1 MASITDSI
9 LNYIDTSP
17 KKLITI
23 VGPTCTGKTDIAI
36 ELAEKFNTQ
45 IINADSRLIFK
56 EMDIGTAK
64 PSADELKRVKHHLVN
79 LKSITESYSAG
90 DYQKDFDNVVENIW
104 KIDSERKIIVV
115 GGTGLY
121 IKAALENLE
130 MPAVNTNQALR
141 DELNQKSLDELL
153 LMLQEKDSEA
163 LALID
168 VQNKIRVIRALE
180 LIISTG
186 KPLNELRTK
195 SREPRYDSLYIGL
208 DFKQREDLYDLINV
222 RVLGMIERG
231 LVEEVKALINKYGRV
246 KAIDSTIGYREV
258 ADYLSGLIS
267 LDEAVSEI
275 QLRTRRYAKRQMTW
289 FRANPEIQWFYR
301 QG

>member
-1 MASITDSI
+1 MALITDSI

-36 ELAEKFNTQ
+36 ELAEKFNTE

-56 EMDIGTAK
+56 EMDVGTAK
-64 PSADELKRVKHHLVN
+64 PSLNELERVKHHLVN
-79 LKSITESYSAG
+79 LKSITEAYSAG
-90 DYQKDFDNVVENIW
+90 DYQKDFDSVVKNIW
-104 KIDSERKIIVV
+104 NLDPEKKIIVV

-130 MPAVNTNQALR
+130 MPAVNTNQVLR

-153 LMLQEKDSEA
+153 LMLRENDSEA
-163 LALID
+163 SSLID
-168 VQNKIRVIRALE
+168 IQNKVRVIRALE
-180 LIISTG
+180 LVMSTG
-186 KPLNELRTK
+186 QPLSELRTK
-195 SREPRYDSLYIGL
+195 SREARYDSLYIGL
-208 DFKQREDLYDLINV
+208 DFNRREDLYNLINE
-222 RVLGMIERG
+222 RVLRMMEYG
-231 LVEEVKALINKYGRV
+231 LVDEVKALMNKYGRV
-246 KAIDSTIGYREV
+246 KTIDSTIGYREV
-258 ADYLSGLIS
+258 ADCLSGLIS

-301 QG
+301 

>member
-1 MASITDSI
+1 MASIIDSI

-23 VGPTCTGKTDIAI
+23 LGPTCTGKTDIAI
-36 ELAEKFNTQ
+36 ELAKKFKTE

-64 PSADELKRVKHHLVN
+64 PSCDELKRVKHHLVN
-79 LKSITESYSAG
+79 FKSMTEAYSAG
-90 DYQKDFDNVVENIW
+90 DYQKDFDNVVKNIW
-104 KIDSERKIIVV
+104 NLDLDKKIILV

-141 DELNQKSLDELL
+141 DELNQKSLEELL
-153 LMLQEKDSEA
+153 LMLQEKDSGA

-168 VQNKIRVIRALE
+168 IQNKVRVIRALE
-180 LIISTG
+180 LVISTG
-186 KPLNELRTK
+186 KPLRELRTK
-195 SREPRYDSLYIGL
+195 SQEPRYDSLYVGL
-208 DFKQREDLYDLINV
+208 DFKRREDLYDLINA
-222 RVLGMIERG
+222 RVLRMIERG
-231 LVEEVKALINKYGRV
+231 LVDEVKALINKYGRV
-246 KAIDSTIGYREV
+246 KTIDSTIGYREV
-258 ADYLSGLIS
+258 ADYLSGILS
-267 LDEAVSEI
+267 LDEAINQI

-289 FRANPEIQWFYR
+289 FRANSEIQWFYR
-301 QG
+301 